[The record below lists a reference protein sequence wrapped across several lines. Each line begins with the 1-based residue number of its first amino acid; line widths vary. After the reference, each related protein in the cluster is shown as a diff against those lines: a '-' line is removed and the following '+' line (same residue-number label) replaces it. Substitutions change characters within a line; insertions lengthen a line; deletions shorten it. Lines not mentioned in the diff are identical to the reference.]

1 MPLLNANIRAFSSYN
16 HPNYITHLLHLVYTH
31 HIYTHTI
38 HTHTHAIYTHTQTH
52 THTRIYIY
60 SYRNSRNAAQ
70 NEPPLFEISLL
81 DTCAFHQQSVF
92 GWWWVR
98 KDGEKKGLGAAYLSL
113 SSCVILFSIG
123 GWPAKG
129 SCIRGKGCG
138 RFWFTSLGLL
148 SSSATN
154 GGA

>member
-38 HTHTHAIYTHTQTH
+38 YTHTRYIYAHTNTHTDTHTHTH

-92 GWWWVR
+92 G
-98 KDGEKKGLGAAYLSL
+98 
-113 SSCVILFSIG
+113 
-123 GWPAKG
+123 
-129 SCIRGKGCG
+129 
-138 RFWFTSLGLL
+138 
-148 SSSATN
+148 
-154 GGA
+154 